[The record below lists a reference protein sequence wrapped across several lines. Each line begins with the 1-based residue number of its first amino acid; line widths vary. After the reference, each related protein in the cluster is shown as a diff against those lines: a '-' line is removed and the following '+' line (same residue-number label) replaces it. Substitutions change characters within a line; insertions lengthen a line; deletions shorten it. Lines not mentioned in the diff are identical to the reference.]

1 MSKSKRQDGTGFRD
15 FNQAYS
21 ASIEEDNNT
30 LTSEEI
36 ENYVSKEDQTLID
49 QKLERNTEL
58 QSKPTKSRSKPK
70 KQNEVVENR
79 VHSNNPDW
87 KRILNAYYENPNNPN
102 FSGYVITVN
111 RKPNKTILTWNGKSI
126 EV

>member
-1 MSKSKRQDGTGFRD
+1 MSKRKRQDVTGFRD
-15 FNQAYS
+15 LNEAYS

-49 QKLERNTEL
+49 QELERNTEL
-58 QSKPTKSRSKPK
+58 QSKPTKSRSKSK

-79 VHSNNPDW
+79 VYSNNPDW
-87 KRILNAYYENPNNPN
+87 KRILNAYYENPTNPN